1 MADDE
6 SSREPIIIIGAPSAA
21 GKTYFSHAVAAGQVP
36 SLTDLV
42 QSKLEFS
49 RRDLKSL
56 PPRLQDG
63 KIHIIEIATQRMD
76 RYPNQTYWANLLSHI
91 EHAPSIILITLEIPK
106 SMLLKNYF
114 LRIFTEQRK
123 RTSIFK
129 RLDFPTYLRQ
139 HWRLLR
145 YIVTNELADAQR
157 HWDSFRRSLVSQ
169 DSSHRIVCVRAV
181 PSGSGY
187 SITIQPR

>member
-1 MADDE
+1 MADQR
-6 SSREPIIIIGAPSAA
+6 SNEPIIIIGAPSAA
-21 GKTYFSHAVAAGQVP
+21 GKTTFSHAVEAGQVP
-36 SLTDLV
+36 SLADLV

-56 PPRLQDG
+56 PPRLKDG

-76 RYPNQTYWANLLSHI
+76 RYPSQTYWANLMSHI
-91 EHAPSIILITLEIPK
+91 ERAPSIVLITLDIPK
-106 SMLLKNYF
+106 SRLLKNYF

-123 RTSIFK
+123 RASIFTL
-129 RLDFPTYLRQ
+129 LDIPTYLRQ

-157 HWDSFRRSLVSQ
+157 DWDGFKRTLLSQ
-169 DSSHRIVCVRAV
+169 DSSNRIVCVRAV